1 MKRAPGFTLIEVL
14 VALGLMALVAVLAWR
29 ATASLV
35 DGESRLA
42 AEARRWRALD
52 LAFARLEADLQ
63 QAQPRAIRVGAGREA
78 AWIAASEANG
88 ASAIVFTRAG
98 AEFAAEPGSAGQRI
112 GYRVRGGV
120 LELLYWP
127 ALDRDKPAEPVAY
140 ALVDGVAGFRIDQL
154 GSRGWLDR
162 WPVQGEDELPRGVR
176 VRLTLVSGEVIERL
190 FALR

>member
-14 VALGLMALVAVLAWR
+14 VALALMALVAVLAWR

-42 AEARRWRALD
+42 AESQRWRTLD
-52 LAFARLEADLQ
+52 LVFSRIEADLQ
-63 QAQPRAIRVGAGREA
+63 QAQPRGIRVGARREP

-88 ASAIVFTRAG
+88 ASAIIFTRAG

-112 GYRVRGGV
+112 GYRVRDGV
-120 LELLYWP
+120 LEMLYWP
-127 ALDRDKPAEPVAY
+127 ALDRDREVEPVAH
-140 ALVDGVAGFRIDQL
+140 ALLDGVAGFRIDQL

-162 WPVQGEDELPRGVR
+162 WPASGEDELPRAVR
-176 VRLTLVSGEVIERL
+176 VRLTLTSGELVERL